1 MEANI
6 RLAAVVVYYH
16 PDKQAI
22 ENTRAINEH
31 LDVIVVDNSETPSPW
46 LDNLPSE
53 VQVINNGANHGIA
66 KALNQGIERSIE
78 QGANWCFLFDQDS
91 TIPQDFVG
99 RMLSCSGVFDPKT
112 AAVVP
117 LYYAEN
123 LKKYGDVIQVLKHKI
138 NRISAKDIKPDSAI
152 WASYAITS
160 GSLINSENYQQI
172 GKHDE
177 NLFIDFVDIEWGL
190 RANHLGYKIFTNSN
204 VALTQQ
210 LGEQPIQ
217 MGKVNLVN
225 HSPLRHFYYF
235 RNAIYMLRLKHVPLV
250 WKCYELMKFPLRF
263 ALYSLFTRNRCQ
275 HIQAMSTGIWHG
287 ITRQYG
293 MKKGKR
299 FS

>member
-6 RLAAVVVYYH
+6 KLAAVVVYYH
-16 PDKQAI
+16 PDQQAI
-22 ENTRAINEH
+22 ENTRAISEH
-31 LDVIVVDNSETPSPW
+31 LDVIVVDNSETESE
-46 LDNLPSE
+46 LLALLPE
-53 VQVINNGANHGIA
+53 DVQVIRNGTNHGVA

-91 TIPQDFVG
+91 TIPEDFVG
-99 RMLSCSGVFDPKT
+99 RMLSCSGIFDPKT

-160 GSLINSENYQQI
+160 GSLVNTNNYQQI
-172 GKHDE
+172 GEHDE

-210 LGEQPIQ
+210 LGDQPIRF
-217 MGKVNLVN
+217 GKVNIVN
-225 HSPLRHFYYF
+225 HSPQRHFYYF
-235 RNAIYMLRLKHVPLV
+235 RNAIYMLRLKHVPLI
-250 WKCYELMKFPLRF
+250 WKCYELIKFPIRF
-263 ALYSLFTRNRCQ
+263 AVYGLFTSNKRQ
-275 HIQAMSTGIWHG
+275 HVQAMSSGIWHG
-287 ITRQYG
+287 ITRKQG
-293 MKKGKR
+293 IKQGKR